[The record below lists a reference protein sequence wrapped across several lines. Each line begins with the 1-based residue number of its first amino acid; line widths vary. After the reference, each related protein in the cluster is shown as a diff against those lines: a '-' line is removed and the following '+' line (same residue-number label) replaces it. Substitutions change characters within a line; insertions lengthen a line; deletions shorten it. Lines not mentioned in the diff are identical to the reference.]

1 MGKVSQTQ
9 HLITKIQHVC
19 QEIRDIKENRTYQ
32 KPQKTHMK
40 PQASTRNSLHPQ
52 NQSNRTPSLNSL
64 SSSKTDEPT
73 PREESRIQT
82 VINNSN
88 STLKV
93 LPQGPQ
99 NHAEHPILKNPN
111 FEKSVNN
118 LETTSSIDLGT
129 MNPTSVHPNH
139 PTIIFSEFMDKE
151 WGEVQTEGGKGVNS
165 GGSDQE
171 LPSHMIQESGA
182 TMTQETEAG
191 TPQKAEVSMGQEIE
205 EG

>member
-1 MGKVSQTQ
+1 MSQTQ
-9 HLITKIQHVC
+9 HLIAKIQHVC
-19 QEIRDIKENRTYQ
+19 QENRDIKENRTYQ
-32 KPQKTHMK
+32 KSQKTHMK
-40 PQASTRNSLHPQ
+40 PQASTKNFLHPQ
-52 NQSNRTPSLNSL
+52 NHSNRTPSLNAL

-82 VINNSN
+82 AINNSN
-88 STLKV
+88 STPKV
-93 LPQGPQ
+93 TPQGPQ
-99 NHAEHPILKNPN
+99 NHAGHPILKNPN

-118 LETTSSIDLGT
+118 IETTSSIDLGT
-129 MNPTSVHPNH
+129 MNPTLVHPNH

-171 LPSHMIQESGA
+171 LPSHMIQKSGA

-191 TPQKAEVSMGQEIE
+191 TPQKAEVSLGQEIE

>member
-1 MGKVSQTQ
+1 MFV
-9 HLITKIQHVC
+9 
-19 QEIRDIKENRTYQ
+19 EIRDIKENRIYQ

-40 PQASTRNSLHPQ
+40 PQASTRSSLHPQ
-52 NQSNRTPSLNSL
+52 NQSNRTLSLNAL
-64 SSSKTDEPT
+64 SSSKADEPN
-73 PREESRIQT
+73 PREESTIQT
-82 VINNSN
+82 AINNSN

-93 LPQGPQ
+93 PPQGPQ
-99 NHAEHPILKNPN
+99 NHIEHPILKTPN
-111 FEKSVNN
+111 FGKSVNN
-118 LETTSSIDLGT
+118 LKTTSSIDLKT

-182 TMTQETEAG
+182 TMTKETEAG
-191 TPQKAEVSMGQEIE
+191 TPQKAE
-205 EG
+205 

>member
-1 MGKVSQTQ
+1 
-9 HLITKIQHVC
+9 
-19 QEIRDIKENRTYQ
+19 
-32 KPQKTHMK
+32 MK

-52 NQSNRTPSLNSL
+52 KPPNRTPRLNAL
-64 SSSKTDEPT
+64 SSSKEDEPT

-99 NHAEHPILKNPN
+99 NKAEHLILKNPKI
-111 FEKSVNN
+111 EKSVNN
-118 LETTSSIDLGT
+118 LEKTSSIDLET
-129 MNPTSVHPNH
+129 MNPTLVHPNH

-151 WGEVQTEGGKGVNS
+151 WGKIQTEGRKGENS

-171 LPSHMIQESGA
+171 LPSHMTREIGA
-182 TMTQETEAG
+182 TITQETGAG
-191 TPQKAEVSMGQEIE
+191 TTQKAKERLEQEIG